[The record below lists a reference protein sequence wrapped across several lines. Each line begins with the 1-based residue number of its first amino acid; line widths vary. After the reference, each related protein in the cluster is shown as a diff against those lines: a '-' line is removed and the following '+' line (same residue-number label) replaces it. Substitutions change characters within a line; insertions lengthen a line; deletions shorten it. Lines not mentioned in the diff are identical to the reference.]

1 MRIAI
6 VQPHYLPWYGYFGLI
21 ENVDIFVILNDVQ
34 FEKRSWQNR
43 NYIKSGN
50 KKLLLTVDVKSK
62 NKFKQSITDVEI
74 NNFPETTKKHLR
86 AIELNYKKA
95 KYFNK
100 YYPDL
105 RTIYL
110 KDHIKL
116 TDLNEDL
123 IKKISNLL
131 GIKTKIINSSS
142 LHLKTEEL
150 KKDLYLFRICEKL
163 SAQTIINPQGSE
175 IYMNKSKI
183 FLDQNIKVKYYKM
196 NNFTYL
202 QGNEDFISKLSILDI
217 LFNEGKE
224 SMGIINKNFSI
235 YE

>member
-1 MRIAI
+1 MIIAI

-21 ENVDIFVILNDVQ
+21 ENVDIFVFLNDVQ

-62 NKFKQSITDVEI
+62 NKFEQLITDVEI
-74 NNFPETTKKHLR
+74 NNFKETTKKHLR
-86 AIELNYKKA
+86 AIELNYKKT

-105 RTIYL
+105 KTIYL
-110 KDHIKL
+110 KDHKKL

-123 IKKISNLL
+123 IKKISNFL

-142 LHLKTEEL
+142 LNLKNKEL
-150 KKDLYLFRICEKL
+150 KKDLYLFKICEKL

-196 NNFTYL
+196 KDFTYL
-202 QGNEDFISKLSILDI
+202 QANENFISKLSILDI
-217 LFNEGKE
+217 LFNEGNE
-224 SMGIINKNFSI
+224 SMNIINKNFLT